1 MLMQSS
7 WQGYDLG
14 ETLTVDA
21 IKKNMKKLPV
31 GYSNKNFFQDKF
43 YQLKILTGKKF
54 DILVLSY
61 WNKNWFKISKLS
73 VSDRGV
79 SMQKQPPEVFCKKGV
94 FRNFTKFTGNHLC

>member
-1 MLMQSS
+1 MTRIWSR
-7 WQGYDLG
+7 WDTNGWG
-14 ETLTVDA
+14 N
-21 IKKNMKKLPV
+21 KKNMKKLPV

-43 YQLKILTGKKF
+43 YQLKILTGKNF

-79 SMQKQPPEVFCKKGV
+79 FNAEAATRGV
-94 FRNFTKFTGNHLC
+94 L